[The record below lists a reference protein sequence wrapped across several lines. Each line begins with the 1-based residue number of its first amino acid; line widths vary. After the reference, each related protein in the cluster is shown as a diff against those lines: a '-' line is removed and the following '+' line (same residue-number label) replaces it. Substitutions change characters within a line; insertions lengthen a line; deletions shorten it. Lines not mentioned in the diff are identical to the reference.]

1 MYKQRNAFY
10 DWSRVPLILDT
21 TQAALLLQIT
31 PDRLAHLCKTGQFP
45 AMRVGKAWRIG
56 REAIRERL
64 EGTPRRRTEDNMDKT
79 QPAPLEEATSQEDP
93 RPMYAG
99 GNPIYG

>member
-64 EGTPRRRTEDNMDKT
+64 EGALRRRKKDDMEDRT
-79 QPAPLEEATSQEDP
+79 PLDEVTSQEDP
-93 RPMYAG
+93 RPMLMG
-99 GNPIYG
+99 DVPLYG

>member
-1 MYKQRNAFY
+1 MYRQPNHYY

-45 AMRVGKAWRIG
+45 AMRVGKAWRLD
-56 REAIRERL
+56 RDVIRERL
-64 EGTPRRRTEDNMDKT
+64 TGRPPAQKEG
-79 QPAPLEEATSQEDP
+79 
-93 RPMYAG
+93 
-99 GNPIYG
+99 